1 MVTRPAITIAAFA
14 AAAAMVAGCGDDA
27 PLTPRREARADLS
40 LSTARAKVGEP
51 VDILL
56 VVEHAEGTDARFP
69 PVEALVGASGAEVG
83 ASGDTADGAS
93 GGSSGSASGGGLEV
107 VRAGDVRT
115 RELETGWL
123 LTERKVTVRGFR
135 TGAYSLGGLDVR
147 LVPKPATGAA
157 DSAGAP
163 EVADGPSAS
172 QPRSL
177 KVPVA
182 RLEVYSML
190 AADSTLADLR
200 GEAGPFEIEPEP
212 ARWGWALVVGFTVV
226 AHIAMGAFALR
237 RILRRRE
244 ELRLHPPLPPPHETA
259 LAELA
264 RIRESGLLEEGRTA
278 EYTDRVS
285 DVLRRYLEERFAIP
299 APERTTEEFLDEVAR
314 APVLDRERKRF
325 LADYLAQCD
334 LTKFAAARPG
344 RRELDELFDSSVRFV
359 EETAGARAAVGMGA

>member
-1 MVTRPAITIAAFA
+1 VLALAA
-14 AAAAMVAGCGDDA
+14 CGDEA

-69 PVEALVGASGAEVG
+69 PVEALVGTQGETSEGTSDG
-83 ASGDTADGAS
+83 TSDGAS
-93 GGSSGSASGGGLEV
+93 DSASGGGLEV
-107 VRAGDVRT
+107 VKAGDVRT

-123 LTERKVTVRGFR
+123 VTERKLTVRGFR

-147 LVPKPATGAA
+147 LVREPATRAA
-157 DSAGAP
+157 DAAEASDL
-163 EVADGPSAS
+163 ADGPSAI
-172 QPRSL
+172 QPMSL
-177 KVPVA
+177 KIPVA
-182 RLEVYSML
+182 RFEVYSVL
-190 AADSTLADLR
+190 AADSTLADLL

-212 ARWGWALVVGFTVV
+212 ARWGWALMVAFTVA
-226 AHIAMGAFALR
+226 AHIVIGAFALR

-264 RIRESGLLEEGRTA
+264 RIRESGLLDEGRTA

-334 LTKFAAARPG
+334 LAKFAAAEPG
-344 RRELDELFDSSVRFV
+344 RRELDELFSSSVKFV
-359 EETAGARAAVGMGA
+359 EETAGARATAGTPEVRLLRRVGLP